1 MSLSADAVVLILQS
15 RLDYL
20 SARTVLKQAALEA
33 GLTPSGPFQGAD
45 IEKLAASLLAS
56 APRMAS
62 VVEAL
67 RKAGGTPAKA
77 PSPVASA
84 PVVSA
89 PVAQAP
95 VAQAPVAEPPAAV
108 VEAPAEATEAEAKPE
123 VEDEPA
129 EGDASDGKARPNKGK
144 PGKKG

>member
-33 GLTPSGPFQGAD
+33 GLAPSGPFQGAD

-67 RKAGGTPAKA
+67 RKAGAAPGKA
-77 PSPVASA
+77 PA
-84 PVVSA
+84 PAV
-89 PVAQAP
+89 QAP
-95 VAQAPVAEPPAAV
+95 VAPAPVVQAPVAEPPAAA
-108 VEAPAEATEAEAKPE
+108 VEAPADATEAEAKPE
-123 VEDEPA
+123 AEDEHA
-129 EGDASDGKARPNKGK
+129 ESDAGDGKARPTKGK